1 MGISWDRRIPL
12 FARSR
17 RPGIGA
23 RYLRPA
29 DHSPLQNLGGRRANP
44 RLGGFYGKNNFARR
58 YRRIGLGLDRTGK
71 RNRQMGL
78 DESNRLGYG
87 CTVGHGNDI
96 AALRQ
101 VLNILIIITYK
112 EL

>member
-1 MGISWDRRIPL
+1 
-12 FARSR
+12 
-17 RPGIGA
+17 
-23 RYLRPA
+23 
-29 DHSPLQNLGGRRANP
+29 
-44 RLGGFYGKNNFARR
+44 
-58 YRRIGLGLDRTGK
+58 
-71 RNRQMGL
+71 MGL